1 MASNTHISE
10 LMRAEEQAQN
20 TVKEARKEKTDLLKQ
35 AKVEADREVH
45 QYRASL
51 EEEYQHMLTQGS
63 TDTGAALQKLN
74 SDTERTIQEM
84 KGQVQQ
90 KSGQVASILVDHV
103 KRV

>member
-1 MASNTHISE
+1 M
-10 LMRAEEQAQN
+10 
-20 TVKEARKEKTDLLKQ
+20 LKQ

-74 SDTERTIQEM
+74 ADTERTIQEM
-84 KGQVQQ
+84 KGRVQQ
-90 KSGQVASILVDHV
+90 KSGQVANILVDHV